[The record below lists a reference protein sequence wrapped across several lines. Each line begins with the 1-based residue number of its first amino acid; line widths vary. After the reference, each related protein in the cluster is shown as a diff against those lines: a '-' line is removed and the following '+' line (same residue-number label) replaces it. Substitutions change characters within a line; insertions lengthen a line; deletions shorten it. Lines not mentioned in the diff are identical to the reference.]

1 MFSRNRS
8 VLRSLVGVAIAMVLA
23 PAPAAAF
30 DAAFWQRLF
39 LDMTTGFEA
48 LAPALAPQNIDN
60 TAIVLGEALNEVA
73 PIADDPI
80 DFVNDTASGVID
92 GALEVAPPLIEAV
105 PLPEEITVGTL
116 DEAADDLLDAF
127 VEGVEPIA
135 TVFEDTFSEENVN
148 SALEEIESV
157 LVEPITEAFSEENL
171 DDTVQVLTDTMVE
184 PIATVFED
192 TFSEENVNS
201 ALEEIESVL
210 VEPITEAF
218 SEENLDDTVQ
228 VLTDTMAP
236 VVEIFEETI
245 PSVFESVMNFF
256 EEDVA
261 NFIESELPAALGGD
275 ALAETVDDLVH
286 ETVLS
291 PEVES
296 FVENVLPAAIG
307 APAEGLSGALAEAF
321 GQVEEEVA
329 EAEALE

>member
-171 DDTVQVLTDTMVE
+171 DE
-184 PIATVFED
+184 
-192 TFSEENVNS
+192 
-201 ALEEIESVL
+201 
-210 VEPITEAF
+210 
-218 SEENLDDTVQ
+218 TVQ

>member
-1 MFSRNRS
+1 M
-8 VLRSLVGVAIAMVLA
+8 AIAMVLA

-171 DDTVQVLTDTMVE
+171 DE
-184 PIATVFED
+184 
-192 TFSEENVNS
+192 
-201 ALEEIESVL
+201 
-210 VEPITEAF
+210 
-218 SEENLDDTVQ
+218 TVQ

>member
-148 SALEEIESV
+148 SALEEI
-157 LVEPITEAFSEENL
+157 A
-171 DDTVQVLTDTMVE
+171 
-184 PIATVFED
+184 
-192 TFSEENVNS
+192 
-201 ALEEIESVL
+201 SVL

>member
-171 DDTVQVLTDTMVE
+171 DDTVQVLTDTM
-184 PIATVFED
+184 
-192 TFSEENVNS
+192 
-201 ALEEIESVL
+201 
-210 VEPITEAF
+210 
-218 SEENLDDTVQ
+218 
-228 VLTDTMAP
+228 AP

>member
-1 MFSRNRS
+1 M
-8 VLRSLVGVAIAMVLA
+8 AIAMVLA

-148 SALEEIESV
+148 SALEEI
-157 LVEPITEAFSEENL
+157 A
-171 DDTVQVLTDTMVE
+171 
-184 PIATVFED
+184 
-192 TFSEENVNS
+192 
-201 ALEEIESVL
+201 SVL